1 MGSYDHIIY
10 LTDENGLSEPLMLNI
25 TVEGKLP
32 EWYVDSD
39 MKQYSMSV
47 VGRVQIGDDVV
58 TDSRDLVAAFDS
70 KGRCMGVANVS
81 YSSLSGEA
89 LVYMTLYTE
98 DSSNT
103 DLLKFKL
110 WHYATGKVM
119 VVQPSEDIKFSLNGT
134 VGTIKKPVVLQAGNL
149 FIQELALQ
157 KGWNWISFNVYNS
170 DFNDGVNEM
179 LKKFKWQEGDILVD
193 ETNSLMLVYKN
204 TEWLRNLTPG
214 SSTATPDSAPAN
226 YSLSVANSYRLKV
239 ANDVTVELVGTA
251 LRQPYQRVITVK
263 KGWNHI
269 GYTPVVNLTV
279 QTALADYFD
288 QAEDGD
294 VVKSKTEF
302 AMFSKGANGKAEWKG
317 NLKYMKPGEGYMLYR
332 QRENTTTF
340 KYPFYETNS
349 TIVETA
355 SSRETDAAS
364 RGYANTMS
372 LAAVTDG
379 VELQEGDRLLALSE
393 AEVRGEAL
401 VGDSVVY
408 MSISGDSKAPLSF
421 AIERE
426 GEIIAMTGDVLT
438 YGADNVS
445 GTPDEPTRISFA
457 PVSLPAQEGWYTL
470 QGIRLQS
477 RPTKGGV
484 YIYNGHKRIIR

>member
-1 MGSYDHIIY
+1 
-10 LTDENGLSEPLMLNI
+10 
-25 TVEGKLP
+25 
-32 EWYVDSD
+32 
-39 MKQYSMSV
+39 
-47 VGRVQIGDDVV
+47 
-58 TDSRDLVAAFDS
+58 
-70 KGRCMGVANVS
+70 
-81 YSSLSGEA
+81 
-89 LVYMTLYTE
+89 
-98 DSSNT
+98 
-103 DLLKFKL
+103 
-110 WHYATGKVM
+110 
-119 VVQPSEDIKFSLNGT
+119 
-134 VGTIKKPVVLQAGNL
+134 
-149 FIQELALQ
+149 
-157 KGWNWISFNVYNS
+157 
-170 DFNDGVNEM
+170 
-179 LKKFKWQEGDILVD
+179 
-193 ETNSLMLVYKN
+193 
-204 TEWLRNLTPG
+204 
-214 SSTATPDSAPAN
+214 
-226 YSLSVANSYRLKV
+226 
-239 ANDVTVELVGTA
+239 
-251 LRQPYQRVITVK
+251 
-263 KGWNHI
+263 
-269 GYTPVVNLTV
+269 
-279 QTALADYFD
+279 
-288 QAEDGD
+288 
-294 VVKSKTEF
+294 
-302 AMFSKGANGKAEWKG
+302 
-317 NLKYMKPGEGYMLYR
+317 MKPGEGYMLYR

-438 YGADNVS
+438 YGADNIS

-457 PVSLPAQEGWYTL
+457 PVSLLPQEGWYTL

>member
-1 MGSYDHIIY
+1 M
-10 LTDENGLSEPLMLNI
+10 
-25 TVEGKLP
+25 
-32 EWYVDSD
+32 
-39 MKQYSMSV
+39 
-47 VGRVQIGDDVV
+47 
-58 TDSRDLVAAFDS
+58 
-70 KGRCMGVANVS
+70 
-81 YSSLSGEA
+81 
-89 LVYMTLYTE
+89 
-98 DSSNT
+98 
-103 DLLKFKL
+103 
-110 WHYATGKVM
+110 
-119 VVQPSEDIKFSLNGT
+119 
-134 VGTIKKPVVLQAGNL
+134 
-149 FIQELALQ
+149 
-157 KGWNWISFNVYNS
+157 
-170 DFNDGVNEM
+170 
-179 LKKFKWQEGDILVD
+179 
-193 ETNSLMLVYKN
+193 
-204 TEWLRNLTPG
+204 
-214 SSTATPDSAPAN
+214 
-226 YSLSVANSYRLKV
+226 ANSYRLKV

-251 LRQPYQRVITVK
+251 LKQPYQRVITVK

-364 RGYANTMS
+364 RSYANTMS

-393 AEVRGEAL
+393 AEVRGEAI

-457 PVSLPAQEGWYTL
+457 PVSLPEQEGWYTL